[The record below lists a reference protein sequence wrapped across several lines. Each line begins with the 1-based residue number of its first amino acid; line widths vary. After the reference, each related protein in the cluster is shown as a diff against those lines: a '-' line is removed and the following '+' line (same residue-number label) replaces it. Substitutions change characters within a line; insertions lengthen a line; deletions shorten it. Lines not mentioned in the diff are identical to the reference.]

1 MPKHF
6 VRISGLKE
14 GEHRQSFDIKDKF
27 FEAYEKSEVK
37 EGDFIVSTILKI
49 KGVDR
54 RITINIE
61 GLIKNLLC
69 DYCVEQLSYS
79 ISTTQ
84 DFVIK
89 ETEKK
94 VDSSD
99 DIIYVLPK
107 QHQLNINQL
116 IFEMISFSFPTKKF
130 HQENGK
136 TACDEKMLLLIEKYA
151 TKRKPD
157 VDPRWQVLKKLK

>member
-6 VRISGLKE
+6 VRISGLRE

-27 FEAYEKSEVK
+27 FEAYEKSEVE
-37 EGDFIVSTILKI
+37 EGEFIVSTILKI

-69 DYCVEQLSYS
+69 DYCVEKLSYS

-94 VDSSD
+94 IDSSD
-99 DIIYVLPK
+99 DIIYVSPK
-107 QHQLNINQL
+107 EHQLNINQL
-116 IFEMISFSFPTKKF
+116 IFEMISLSVPTKKF

-136 TACDEKMLLLIEKYA
+136 TACDEKMLSLIEKYA
-151 TKRKPD
+151 TKRKQD
-157 VDPRWQVLKKLK
+157 VDPRWQALKKLK